1 MERNGIHELS
11 AAYALHALDPEEQS
25 AYEQHLAHCE
35 ECQRMVADFQETAA
49 VLAFDVEGPAPPPA
63 LRERILDRARTEQPK
78 VVALGERRRR
88 RWVFPA
94 TAAVAAAAAA
104 AAIGLGVW
112 AYSLSEDLD
121 KSEQVV
127 AALGQEG
134 AQRIPLEGANGTLV
148 VNPDGE
154 ASLVV
159 FGLPAAPEE
168 QTYEAWVIDDG
179 APVPAG
185 LFRGG
190 GDTVF
195 ELTEPLPG
203 NAVVAVTLEQAGGA
217 EQPTSDPLFTAS
229 QGT

>member
-25 AYEQHLAHCE
+25 AFEQHLARCE

-63 LRERILDRARTEQPK
+63 LRERILDRARTERPK
-78 VVALGERRRR
+78 VVALHERR
-88 RWVFPA
+88 RWVLPA
-94 TAAVAAAAAA
+94 TASLAAAAAA

-121 KSEQVV
+121 QSEQVV
-127 AALGQEG
+127 AALSQEG
-134 AQRIPLEGANGTLV
+134 ADRIPLEGANGTLV
-148 VNPDGE
+148 VNPDGQ

-159 FGLPAAPEE
+159 FGLDAAPEE
-168 QTYEAWVIDDG
+168 ETYEAWVIDDG

-190 GDTVF
+190 GDNTVF
-195 ELTEPLPG
+195 ELTEPVPE
-203 NAVVAVTLEQAGGA
+203 NAVVAVTVEPAGGSD
-217 EQPTSDPLFTAS
+217 EPTSDPLFTAS